1 MTSAG
6 ATRAREVLAR
16 VGRRRAVLLGAGI
29 VTALVVLSASS
40 LATTTMTSP
49 PGQSTTDNSGG
60 AEAEQNTSTLDPV
73 ARWARLRLANMSTAD
88 KVRSL
93 IIGHVSGVNPEGMRV
108 AVAPSSSGGSGWGG
122 VILMRDNVVGSAEEM
137 SVVTGLATAEPE
149 LPPIVS
155 IDEEGGEVV
164 RLPFDPFAG
173 ADDLRSQPVS
183 ATTDAFDG
191 RGALLASVGISVN
204 FGIVADI
211 TADPGSFI
219 YRRTLGDGPTDSAE
233 RVGAAV
239 TAEQTSVAS
248 TLKHFPGHGRTA
260 GDSHVGIPE
269 ANVSLEQW
277 RATDAVPFAAGVDA
291 GVTFVMFG
299 HLAFPA
305 VDAAPASLSATWH
318 DVLRRDLGF
327 DGISVTDDMLM
338 LQASGDPRLADP
350 YANAVA
356 ALAAGND
363 ALLYVFPADPA
374 TVGIDVTTLVAT
386 LVAAVD
392 SGVIPQA
399 RVDESALKLL
409 TFRRSLAPGAE
420 KWHAPCDL
428 GCMLLNEPPGTIPAT
443 IALAGP

>member
-1 MTSAG
+1 M
-6 ATRAREVLAR
+6 
-16 VGRRRAVLLGAGI
+16 
-29 VTALVVLSASS
+29 TALVVLSASS

-49 PGQSTTDNSGG
+49 PGQSTTDDSGR
-60 AEAEQNTSTLDPV
+60 AEAEQNTAALDPV
-73 ARWARLRLANMSTAD
+73 ARWARLRLADMSTAD

-108 AVAPSSSGGSGWGG
+108 AVAPVSSGGSGWSG
-122 VILMRDNVVGSAEEM
+122 VILMRDNVVASAEEM
-137 SVVTGLATAEPE
+137 SAVTGLATAEPE

-183 ATTDAFDG
+183 ATTEAFAG

-211 TADPGSFI
+211 TDDPGSFI
-219 YRRTLGDGPTDSAE
+219 FGRTLGDGPTDSAE

-239 TAEQTSVAS
+239 TAERPLVAS

-269 ANVSLEQW
+269 ANVSREEW

-291 GVTFVMFG
+291 GATFVMFG

-305 VDAAPASLSATWH
+305 VDAAPASLSTTWH

-420 KWHAPCDL
+420 TWHAPCDL
-428 GCMLLNEPPGTIPAT
+428 GCTVLNEPRGTVPAT